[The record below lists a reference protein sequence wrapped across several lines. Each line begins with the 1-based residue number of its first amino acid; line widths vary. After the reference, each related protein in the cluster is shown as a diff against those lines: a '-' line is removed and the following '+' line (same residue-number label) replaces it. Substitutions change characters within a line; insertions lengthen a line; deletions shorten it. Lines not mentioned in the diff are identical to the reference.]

1 MLENRQR
8 LVGRVVASI
17 AGLIV
22 LVSPPAF
29 QVAAYGATQSSL
41 QAQVASITSQISNQS
56 VQIHQLAVNR
66 SIAQSQLVTL
76 NAQLAGEQKQLAE
89 ASATVNSKRQ
99 LLGRIAISQYM
110 NLNNASSV
118 FSELSMSQAEFLA
131 RSEYE
136 RVMGLDVSSAIASY
150 NASLK
155 NLNQKLA
162 ATKRLQQAVVSDEAQ
177 IDNESTSLS
186 QTISKEQSVI
196 SSLNGQIQQLVQQ
209 QLAQQLAAEVRAQRP
224 KAQVIQSQGTPSP
237 AGISQTPSNGGSV
250 GNWGGHPAPVTA
262 AALSALRNCE
272 SGGNYQ
278 DDTGNGYYGAY
289 QFSASTWHA
298 MGYPG
303 LPYQAPPSV
312 QDQAASRLAA
322 NGWYSWPE
330 CALLIGL
337 N

>member
-22 LVSPPAF
+22 LVSPPAL

-41 QAQVASITSQISNQS
+41 QSQVASITSQISTQS
-56 VQIHQLAVNR
+56 VQIHQLSVNR
-66 SIAQSQLVTL
+66 SVAQSQLVTL
-76 NAQLAGEQKQLAE
+76 NAQLAGEQKQLAT
-89 ASATVNSKRQ
+89 ASATVDAKKG
-99 LLGRIAISQYM
+99 LLAKIAISQYM

-118 FSELSMSQAEFLA
+118 FAELSMSQADFLA
-131 RSEYE
+131 RNEYE

-150 NASLK
+150 NSSLK
-155 NLNQKLA
+155 NLNQKVS
-162 ATKRLQQAVVSDEAQ
+162 ATKRLAQQVVAEEAQ
-177 IDNESTSLS
+177 IDSESTTLS
-186 QTISKEQSVI
+186 QTISKEQATL
-196 SSLNGQIQQLVQQ
+196 SSLNGQIQQLVQA
-209 QLAQQLAAEVRAQRP
+209 QLAQQLAAAAKARQAQ
-224 KAQVIQSQGTPSP
+224 IQSQGIPS
-237 AGISQTPSNGGSV
+237 ANGISQTPTNGGQV
-250 GNWGGHPAPVTA
+250 GNWGGHPAPVTS
-262 AALSALRNCE
+262 AALAALRNCE

-289 QFSASTWHA
+289 QFSISTWQG

-303 LPYQAPPSV
+303 IPSDAPPSL